1 MEEIIPR
8 ATYRSRQEL
17 IDAGL
22 HSHISSDAYCKD
34 DPETCVFSVLSGCHK
49 NSCHSKDMGGLLQEG
64 GRDFLVYQL
73 GLKTSR
79 AMWASKR
86 LGRHV
91 HVIRQVRIPQ
101 SLHLTPPMPSES
113 TSHSTRISYMYCG
126 KYEIVDGW
134 RATAKDSCFKL
145 SRLPEQP
152 DLVPQQMVFR
162 SNKAAIANSFQLT
175 RQAYEF
181 ALQKDCS
188 QPCER
193 INARDGSGINV
204 AQDAMLAE
212 YCLCD
217 VCGMSGSRTNSGA
230 VKMQVCGTC
239 LDNGKETLACPYCV
253 PWELRC
259 WLNEDPDSRHW
270 RCAHCRLAGLRPCR
284 GAIFDE
290 QASST
295 QAHCCELL
303 AASAGTLN
311 QQDVIELSDSD
322 SHSEELKHEVA
333 SVSTA
338 SQHLSHDGRPETPE
352 DIQRKSARIIR
363 APKRFNQ
370 AGCPGRQQKRRTEAP
385 SVVQQL
391 DNHLT
396 LAASMLQPATAV
408 QVHMHPKLGV
418 SSAQLPAASVALP
431 TTGGVSMTSAA
442 AAALMHTSQL
452 PSDTVAELATLAA
465 APSWS
470 LQANP
475 HQASRQLQL
484 QKWPSASKAGTVA
497 APLSAL
503 LPNMPLQT
511 PDKPLLPATGA
522 LFQGNSLQTN
532 LSAQLSQQAGTAA
545 ATLHSPSSRLLSLH
559 TSASASLEIPARVSP
574 GSLPV
579 AEAQGTATT
588 VAPEPKP
595 ASAMPALGTP
605 PPAILANPP
614 LQAPIMSAAPAIPSP
629 MRYSALKE
637 GSAESPPRTSP
648 SATVAMPVCITQVV
662 CRMNGLMG
670 PQQQM
675 HHITEAQAAH
685 LDEVFGDVEVLLD
698 LASMDDKPLNR
709 ALRCDGKLNAVQIV
723 SMRRLLRTILHQSNS

>member
-1 MEEIIPR
+1 
-8 ATYRSRQEL
+8 
-17 IDAGL
+17 
-22 HSHISSDAYCKD
+22 
-34 DPETCVFSVLSGCHK
+34 
-49 NSCHSKDMGGLLQEG
+49 
-64 GRDFLVYQL
+64 
-73 GLKTSR
+73 
-79 AMWASKR
+79 
-86 LGRHV
+86 
-91 HVIRQVRIPQ
+91 
-101 SLHLTPPMPSES
+101 
-113 TSHSTRISYMYCG
+113 
-126 KYEIVDGW
+126 
-134 RATAKDSCFKL
+134 
-145 SRLPEQP
+145 
-152 DLVPQQMVFR
+152 
-162 SNKAAIANSFQLT
+162 
-175 RQAYEF
+175 
-181 ALQKDCS
+181 
-188 QPCER
+188 
-193 INARDGSGINV
+193 
-204 AQDAMLAE
+204 
-212 YCLCD
+212 
-217 VCGMSGSRTNSGA
+217 
-230 VKMQVCGTC
+230 
-239 LDNGKETLACPYCV
+239 
-253 PWELRC
+253 
-259 WLNEDPDSRHW
+259 
-270 RCAHCRLAGLRPCR
+270 
-284 GAIFDE
+284 
-290 QASST
+290 
-295 QAHCCELL
+295 
-303 AASAGTLN
+303 
-311 QQDVIELSDSD
+311 
-322 SHSEELKHEVA
+322 
-333 SVSTA
+333 
-338 SQHLSHDGRPETPE
+338 
-352 DIQRKSARIIR
+352 
-363 APKRFNQ
+363 
-370 AGCPGRQQKRRTEAP
+370 
-385 SVVQQL
+385 
-391 DNHLT
+391 
-396 LAASMLQPATAV
+396 
-408 QVHMHPKLGV
+408 MHPKLGV

-579 AEAQGTATT
+579 AGALSPLGPAHVAKSSPPGLHHPEATLLSGQSQLFHTTGMSQTPHAQVSARPTRSMLVPPAQTAVFHPFFVQPQKISPLYASTPATTSAAAATTAAVPDQLPFAPAELPSSIAASRGTAARVCLPPLQTPPPAELPNPVVCATEAQGTATT